1 MPPARAYRFSSV
13 LIWAAVSVVI
23 LLAVIA
29 AANSPFLQWRDP
41 VYQLASFAGI
51 GAFVLMLFQ
60 PLLAAGLVPG
70 FDGYGGR
77 RVHFYLGLLL
87 VLLVVVHVVA
97 LWITSPP
104 DVVDALLL
112 VSPTPFSHWGVG
124 AMWALFAAAIVAS
137 LRRVLPLRYRN
148 WRRLHVTLVATAIA
162 GTVLH
167 MLLIEGVMEPLSK
180 AALCIVV
187 VSALLIAL
195 ARRNQRV

>member
-1 MPPARAYRFSSV
+1 MSARTHRLSGL
-13 LIWAAVSVVI
+13 LIWAAVVVII
-23 LLAVIA
+23 LLALFA
-29 AANSPFLQWRDP
+29 SASSPFLQWRDP

-60 PLLAAGLVPG
+60 PLLATGLVPG
-70 FDGYGGR
+70 LPGYGGR
-77 RVHFYLGLLL
+77 RVHFYLGLLVVAL
-87 VLLVVVHVVA
+87 VSVHVGA

-104 DVVDALLL
+104 DVVDALLF

-124 AMWALFAAAIVAS
+124 AMWALFAAAVVAS
-137 LRRVLPLRYRN
+137 LRRFLPIRYRN
-148 WRRLHVTLVATAIA
+148 WRRLHVTLVTTAVA

-180 AALCIVV
+180 VALCIVV